1 VAVHQTAEAIEV
13 DRGYQTT
20 DRITNVRGA
29 CAARVS
35 DFVLAKLV
43 GFFARFY
50 QPRSETGRNRF
61 SRQLLSQVQTCRRT
75 INLVGGTKIENMK
88 MTTSIKQFNN
98 RASFRLALPLIPLA
112 LACFALSPQARA
124 TCQQG
129 CLLHANTALGEDALS
144 RNQRQSN
151 TAIGA
156 SALFANYTGSFNT
169 AVGAAAMEENTTG
182 YENVAVGLQ
191 ALWNNR
197 TGTQNVGIGDGTLF
211 DNTNGDHNAALG
223 DEAGS
228 LLTGDYNIAIGA
240 DVWGVAGESN
250 TIRIGKTPNQVRT
263 FIAGISGVT
272 VAGGVGVIVDTNGQL
287 GTVVSSAR
295 YKDAIKPMDKA
306 SEATLALKPVTFRYK
321 HDLDPNGI
329 PQFGL
334 VAEDVEKV
342 NPDLVARDEQGK
354 PYTVRYEAVNTMLL
368 NEFLKEHKKV
378 ESLEKA
384 MAEQQKDNA
393 AMRAMLK
400 EQAAQIQKV
409 SARLEVT
416 KTAPQTV
423 ANNR

>member
-1 VAVHQTAEAIEV
+1 
-13 DRGYQTT
+13 
-20 DRITNVRGA
+20 
-29 CAARVS
+29 
-35 DFVLAKLV
+35 
-43 GFFARFY
+43 
-50 QPRSETGRNRF
+50 
-61 SRQLLSQVQTCRRT
+61 
-75 INLVGGTKIENMK
+75 

-98 RASFRLALPLIPLA
+98 RASLRSFLLIPLV
-112 LACFALSPQARA
+112 LGWIALSPQAQA

-306 SEATLALKPVTFRYK
+306 SEAILALKPVTFRYK